1 MDINASLSW
10 KAQQVL
16 YTLILRYNFVSSPKT
31 KAKVSFFLS
40 LVVRHWTAYLP
51 VSKLL
56 LTFLA
61 SSIELLGFS
70 LVFFKPRLTF
80 KLLWCQTNQT
90 LKRQATSFF
99 SYVSFRLE
107 WPVGSSEIFL
117 ITCCLFLYIYV
128 CLSFCYISYSSKTLG

>member
-31 KAKVSFFLS
+31 KVKVSVFLS
-40 LVVRHWTAYLP
+40 LVVRHWSAYLP

-56 LTFLA
+56 L

-107 WPVGSSEIFL
+107 WAVGSSEIFL

-128 CLSFCYISYSSKTLG
+128 CLSVCYISYSSKTLG